1 MEPYCLKRFE
11 ELTNYE
17 LYAILQLRE
26 RVFVVEQ
33 NCPYLDSDGKD
44 LHAYHLWI
52 PDEEGVP
59 IAYCRLLPAGISYE
73 TYASIG
79 RVVSHP
85 EHRMTG
91 AGRAVMS
98 LAMDYIARLFPG
110 QPVKISAQQYL
121 LRFYKD
127 FGFVAVGDV
136 YLEDDIPHVAMVWA
150 LQ

>member
-98 LAMDYIARLFPG
+98 LAMDHIARLFPG